1 MDIQKCINDYADWL
15 KSEITFTKMGE
26 YFEITT
32 PFLDSYNDYF
42 QIYVRQDGEN
52 VHFSD
57 DGQTLNSLAMSGFQ
71 LTPNRKVQLKN
82 ILSQYG
88 IKLKQN
94 ELIAVAPMHD
104 FPQAKHMFVQAM
116 IRVSDLYMTSRTKVS
131 SLFLDDIQE
140 FFHQNHIYCTEDVQ
154 FRGKSGFFHNYDF
167 VLQRTQFKPE
177 RLCMAINNPTKSTI
191 GNALFSWNDTKSTRK
206 KDSQLIVLLNDNNNF
221 NKNITDALTNYDVKS
236 ILWSERSSR
245 SSLDLLSA

>member
-71 LTPNRKVQLKN
+71 LTPNRKVQLKKY
-82 ILSQYG
+82 S
-88 IKLKQN
+88 
-94 ELIAVAPMHD
+94 
-104 FPQAKHMFVQAM
+104 
-116 IRVSDLYMTSRTKVS
+116 VS
-131 SLFLDDIQE
+131 I
-140 FFHQNHIYCTEDVQ
+140 
-154 FRGKSGFFHNYDF
+154 
-167 VLQRTQFKPE
+167 
-177 RLCMAINNPTKSTI
+177 
-191 GNALFSWNDTKSTRK
+191 WN
-206 KDSQLIVLLNDNNNF
+206 
-221 NKNITDALTNYDVKS
+221 
-236 ILWSERSSR
+236 
-245 SSLDLLSA
+245 

>member
-52 VHFSD
+52 VYVSD

-167 VLQRTQFKPE
+167 V
-177 RLCMAINNPTKSTI
+177 
-191 GNALFSWNDTKSTRK
+191 
-206 KDSQLIVLLNDNNNF
+206 
-221 NKNITDALTNYDVKS
+221 YY
-236 ILWSERSSR
+236 
-245 SSLDLLSA
+245 

>member
-1 MDIQKCINDYADWL
+1 MKL
-15 KSEITFTKMGE
+15 PLLS
-26 YFEITT
+26 
-32 PFLDSYNDYF
+32 LDSYNDYF

-154 FRGKSGFFHNYDF
+154 FRENQDFFIIMNF
-167 VLQRTQFKPE
+167 VYQRTQFKPE
-177 RLCMAINNPTKSTI
+177 QLVYGNYNPTKST
-191 GNALFSWNDTKSTRK
+191 NW
-206 KDSQLIVLLNDNNNF
+206 
-221 NKNITDALTNYDVKS
+221 
-236 ILWSERSSR
+236 
-245 SSLDLLSA
+245 